1 MDALNEATA
10 KSQAA
15 NDPSILANFYKYNSE
30 VRIDPY
36 FLESIFGVSD
46 NISPADVIIKQI
58 WQKCLEKLVQVK
70 DNLYTRDIE
79 PFKNNIQFWTNYR
92 QIV

>member
-1 MDALNEATA
+1 VSNIQKGFVYDHQGFIDALNEATA

-30 VRIDPY
+30 VQIDPY

-46 NISPADVIIKQI
+46 NISPADTIIKQI
-58 WQKCLEKLVQVK
+58 W
-70 DNLYTRDIE
+70 
-79 PFKNNIQFWTNYR
+79 
-92 QIV
+92 